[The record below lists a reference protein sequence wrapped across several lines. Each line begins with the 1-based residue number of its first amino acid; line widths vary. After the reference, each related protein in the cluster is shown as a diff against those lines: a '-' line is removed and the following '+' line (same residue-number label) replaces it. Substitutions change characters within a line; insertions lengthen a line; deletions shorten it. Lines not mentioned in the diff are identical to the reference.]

1 MVKNI
6 VSSLHPEKYGNGVTV
21 HFAGDY
27 QKMLEEKESVDAN
40 KEEKAGG
47 KGKKVTVVRKLDEV
61 ADQPE
66 EV

>member
-1 MVKNI
+1 M
-6 VSSLHPEKYGNGVTV
+6 
-21 HFAGDY
+21 
-27 QKMLEEKESVDAN
+27 DAN